1 MEGVNKKLSL
11 FGNYVDIFKGIPF
24 AAPPKAL
31 ENPERHPGWQGGSG
45 WVLVRRC
52 GWGGHVGGLPSS
64 NQPPRS
70 PTGTLKAKDF
80 KKRCLQATVTQD
92 NTYGAEDCLYLNI
105 WVPQGKKEGLLTLP
119 PPPAPHT
126 LQEGP
131 RQPESPALPP
141 GGVWGSRA
149 ELP

>member
-1 MEGVNKKLSL
+1 MGA
-11 FGNYVDIFKGIPF
+11 GQ
-24 AAPPKAL
+24 AL
-31 ENPERHPGWQGGSG
+31 WLGWIVG
-45 WVLVRRC
+45 
-52 GWGGHVGGLPSS
+52 GGLPSS
-64 NQPPRS
+64 SQPLPS

-119 PPPAPHT
+119 PPPAPH
-126 LQEGP
+126 
-131 RQPESPALPP
+131 RQQESPALPL